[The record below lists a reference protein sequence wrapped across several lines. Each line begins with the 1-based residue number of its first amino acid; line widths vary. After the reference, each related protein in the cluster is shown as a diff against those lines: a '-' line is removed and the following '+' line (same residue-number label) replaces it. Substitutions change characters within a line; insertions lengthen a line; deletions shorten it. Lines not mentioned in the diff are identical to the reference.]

1 MVEGVLDPADPATPF
16 IAFGLWAFG
25 VFVALFLLCLVIR
38 LAFAHGMLA
47 DTRALDEERGT
58 TRYRD

>member
-1 MVEGVLDPADPATPF
+1 MLDPADPATPF

-25 VFVALFLLCLVIR
+25 VFVALFLLYLVIR
-38 LAFAHGMLA
+38 LAITHGMLA
-47 DTRALDEERGT
+47 YTRALDEERGM